1 MNKLEYSYVY
11 LILEN
16 NKFMRVSN
24 SVIKTTSPSCIQ
36 YILITDTMSYSSN
49 EFYCTALN
57 LLRVLPIDLSQ
68 LQNSIN
74 NFEFNFRF
82 NSRRSFEIFTFPS
95 FFFTDDSEDDLSKF
109 NEYINLYKI
118 ISNLNVFIID
128 SSLKNHQQISQF
140 LEISEHSYFTILP
153 SSEDYKNQYNTNNY
167 FQSEHDFIDL
177 INRDSAKINQS
188 IIDYYKKQGENIDL
202 GIDFPINPNGTFIN
216 SNDFP
221 GSNIAQNNYFILNQI
236 IGNIW
241 VNQLKKP
248 DNLITNHAE
257 RTQEIINQSQKIDN
271 ISMIMYNDVKVKPTD
286 PFQPLLS
293 TIVIV
298 APYHFPRTEKIYG
311 AISNKKEKTWLSISR
326 AEQNLNYE
334 HQFNP
339 DDISKVSHE
348 EFHFIMNNASLRLKY
363 LDCVAFLH
371 ARFDFSPVI
380 RLPQIGASINMELSH
395 LEKISSKKSST
406 ISNIKKF
413 GNKLRNLIIAEP
425 LVEYL
430 QQRNG
435 QIFAISDLPFEWL
448 FLDEYPLCFT
458 HDVCRLPEFNLNGI
472 VNSAVHASRFLY
484 EIPTDLINK
493 TLVIHCSSKND
504 NMMNNMFDLIDNFKS
519 SLAFQSARCS
529 SIEEIKKAIDE
540 CKPDLLIFDCHGGSS
555 KNDLSS
561 FLVINGEEKLFL
573 TGDDIVKHELT
584 APLVILSACETM
596 PNYGYVK
603 LISDAFMEVGAY
615 SVTTTFLPIK
625 IIDAASLIIRI
636 LNNLGQ
642 IKTNSYHNNWLNF
655 MSHMLRTTFIYE
667 TINKSRKFLKEE
679 ITNDEIAIIIT
690 KSMKFENRILALK
703 DLDKLISRKSNSQQ
717 LKFTDLDNE
726 WLSYSIIGRADL
738 LYFSSW
744 LKNYRELNLDMDKI
758 DSKFI

>member
-1 MNKLEYSYVY
+1 M
-11 LILEN
+11 ILKN

-24 SVIKTTSPSCIQ
+24 SVIKITSPSTIQ
-36 YILITDTMSYSSN
+36 YILVTDTASFSSN
-49 EFYCTALN
+49 EFYCSALN

-68 LQNSIN
+68 LQNTIN
-74 NFEFNFRF
+74 NFEFNFKF
-82 NSRRSFEIFTFPS
+82 NSKRSYEIFTFPS
-95 FFFTDDSEDDLSKF
+95 FFFTDDIKHDLFKF
-109 NEYINLYKI
+109 NEYINLYKN
-118 ISNLNVFIID
+118 ISNLKIFIID

-140 LEISEHSYFTILP
+140 LEISEHTYFTILP
-153 SSEDYKNQYNTNNY
+153 IPESCKNQYKINNY
-167 FQSEHDFIDL
+167 FQTEHDFIDL
-177 INRDSAKINQS
+177 INRDSVKINQT
-188 IIDYYKKQGENIDL
+188 IVNYYKKQGENIAL
-202 GIDFPINPNGTFIN
+202 GIDFPVNPSGVFIN
-216 SNDFP
+216 SNDLP

-241 VNQLKKP
+241 IDKSTKP
-248 DNLITNHAE
+248 DRQVTNHSE

-293 TIVIV
+293 TIIIV
-298 APYHFPRTEKIYG
+298 APYHFPRTERIYG

-348 EFHFIMNNASLRLKY
+348 EFHIIMNNVSLRLKY
-363 LDCVAFLH
+363 LDSVSFLH

-413 GNKLRNLIIAEP
+413 GDKLRNLIIAEP

-430 QQRNG
+430 KQRNG

-448 FLDEYPLCFT
+448 FLEEYPLCFT

-484 EIPTDLINK
+484 EIPANLINK
-493 TLVIHCSSKND
+493 TLVIHCSSKD
-504 NMMNNMFDLIDNFKS
+504 DDTMNNMFDLIDNFKS
-519 SLAFQSARCS
+519 SLGFHSARCS
-529 SIEEIKKAIDE
+529 SIEEIKKAIDD

-561 FLVINGEEKLFL
+561 FLVINGEENLFL

-625 IIDAASLIIRI
+625 ILDAASLIIRI

-642 IKTNSYHNNWLNF
+642 LKTNSYHNNWLNF
-655 MSHMLRTTFIYE
+655 MSHILRTTLIYE
-667 TINKSRKFLKEE
+667 TINKSRKFLKEK
-679 ITNDEIAIIIT
+679 ITNDEIAMIIT

-703 DLDKLISRKSNSQQ
+703 DLDKLISSKSSSQK
-717 LKFTDLDNE
+717 LRFTDLDNE

-738 LYFSSW
+738 LYFSDW

-758 DSKFI
+758 FDKNI